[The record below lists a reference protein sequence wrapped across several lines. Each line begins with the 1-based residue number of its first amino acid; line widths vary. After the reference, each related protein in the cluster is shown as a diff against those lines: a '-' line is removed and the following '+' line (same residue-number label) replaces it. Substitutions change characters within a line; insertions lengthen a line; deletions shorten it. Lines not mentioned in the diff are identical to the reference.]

1 MFSWFRKKKET
12 AENPAVEQTVSEA
25 TPKEEFIDETL
36 FGEENSADKE
46 EVSPEKVRLEQA
58 QELQEY
64 LPEVAQELSDQAPD
78 QAKEAEENHNPPK
91 AQEEE
96 KGYFARLRAGLSKT
110 RAGFADLFLGK
121 KVLTQEIIDELEM
134 RLLTADV
141 GMEITDQIIQ
151 EVSAKLKRNEL
162 SDVEAVR
169 KEVSQYM
176 VDLLKPY
183 QQPLNVETHQP
194 FVILMVGINGAGKT
208 TTIGKL
214 ARRFQNEGKKVMLAA
229 GDTFRAAAVEQLQAW
244 GQRNNVPVIAQATGA
259 DAASVAFDALQSA
272 KAKGVD
278 VLIVDTAGRL
288 HTQDHLMEE
297 LKKIKRVL
305 QKQDEHVPH
314 ETLLVL
320 DAGNGQ
326 NALRQAQQFSQAMGV
341 TGLVLSKL
349 DGTAKGGIIFAI
361 THQLKLPVRF
371 IGVGEQAEDLRTF
384 NAIDFVNALFYDDL
398 KN

>member
-25 TPKEEFIDETL
+25 APKEEFIDETL

-58 QELQEY
+58 QELQEH

-183 QQPLNVETHQP
+183 QQPLNVENHQP

-305 QKQDEHVPH
+305 QKQDERVPH

>member
-36 FGEENSADKE
+36 FGEEISADKE

-58 QELQEY
+58 QELQEH

-183 QQPLNVETHQP
+183 QQPLNVENHQP